1 MRIWMN
7 ENDRQRIYIDVGDGN
22 EVVNFMARNAIFVEK
37 EDGKVLTYNTEQFSL
52 YMTAGNLKALVDF
65 YKRHGW
71 EVTADVQALTDDFV
85 KRAEEERIARE
96 ERAIAEWQKQEAERL
111 AAKNRPT
118 PQLYKVR
125 VRQRGGYKG
134 LLY

>member
-1 MRIWMN
+1 MRIWTE

-22 EVVNFMARNAIFVEK
+22 EVVDFMARNSIFVEK
-37 EDGKVLTYNTEQFSL
+37 EDGNVLTYNTAQFSL
-52 YMTAGNLKALVDF
+52 YMTAGNLKALVEF

-71 EVTADVQALTDDFV
+71 EVTEDVQAITDDFI

-125 VRQRGGYKG
+125 VRQHRGYKG
-134 LLY
+134 ILY

>member
-1 MRIWMN
+1 MRIWTE

-22 EVVNFMARNAIFVEK
+22 EVVDFMARNSIFVEK
-37 EDGKVLTYNTEQFSL
+37 EDGNVLTYNTAQSSS
-52 YMTAGNLKALVDF
+52 YMTAGNLKALVEF

-71 EVTADVQALTDDFV
+71 EVTEDVQAITDDFI

-134 LLY
+134 ILY